1 MTAQR
6 SHGQGGQALTEFI
19 VICLV
24 LVPLFLLIPFIAK
37 YQDMAHATEMASR
50 YVAFEAMTR
59 NDNAKDGFKSPT
71 QLKEEVARRFFSN
84 AEAAIKTNDTAGDF
98 AAHRKPFW
106 VDQNGDPLIKTFG
119 NDITVSFGEASGPNH
134 ANAYVAA
141 NDGEPFEHSAIN
153 VRDALGLKAPGLYR
167 ANVSIT
173 VADLPSFAGNF
184 AQTFETFKNIGLTMT
199 RSTTILVDGWQAA
212 DPDQV
217 ISRINNERVVPGVV
231 FEDPN
236 KFKPAKVA
244 LDPLIGAAEL
254 PKTFPVPCITHCGA
268 RLGELDFW
276 RDDIPADRR
285 R

>member
-1 MTAQR
+1 MTARRPYGQR
-6 SHGQGGQALTEFI
+6 GQALTEFI
-19 VICLV
+19 VISLV

-50 YVAFEAMTR
+50 YVAFEAMTL

-119 NDITVSFGEASGPNH
+119 NDVTVSFGEASGPNH
-134 ANAYVAA
+134 TDAYIAA
-141 NDGEPFEHSAIN
+141 DDGKPFELNAFN
-153 VRDALGLKAPGLYR
+153 VRDELGLKAPGLYR
-167 ANVSIT
+167 ANVSINL
-173 VADLPSFAGNF
+173 ADLPSFAGSF
-184 AQTFETFKNIGLTMT
+184 TQTFETFKNIGLTMT
-199 RSTTILVDGWQAA
+199 RSTTILVDAWPAA

-217 ISRINNERVVPGVV
+217 MSRINKEVLVPGVI
-231 FEDPN
+231 FEKDHTLQM
-236 KFKPAKVA
+236 AKKA
-244 LDPLIGAAEL
+244 LDIPIGAAEL
-254 PKTFPVPCITHCGA
+254 PKHVCISQCGA

-276 RDDIPADRR
+276 RDDVPADRLR
-285 R
+285 